1 MRIETEKFE
10 VYSFKDLKSNKEL
23 KEKVLQNLSDINTDY
38 EWYDFI
44 YDDAKTIGN
53 YMGIEIGKIWFSGF
67 YSQGDGACFEGHYSF
82 AKNSIN
88 NIKGYAPK
96 DKELHRIVKE
106 LQELQKKHFY
116 QLTATIKHRGHY
128 YHSNCTDIQVYKDG
142 NYFDSEELETLLR
155 DFMEWI
161 YEQLENEYD
170 YATSEEAILETIEAN
185 DYEFTGDGKIYR

>member
-10 VYSFKDLKSNKEL
+10 VYSFKDLKTNKEL